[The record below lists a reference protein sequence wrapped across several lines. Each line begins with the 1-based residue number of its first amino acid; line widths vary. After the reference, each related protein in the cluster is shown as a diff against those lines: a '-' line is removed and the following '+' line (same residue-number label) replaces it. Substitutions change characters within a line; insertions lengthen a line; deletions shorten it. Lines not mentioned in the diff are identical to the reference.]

1 MPVQYKTTSLISRT
15 SYHKTKKTIM
25 AQTTPIPQMKTLN
38 ACLDKMVEQ
47 GYTENFKAASGGLQS
62 LDSNKVYSPRDI
74 KVVNFY
80 RFEGISNPDD
90 NSILY
95 VIETSDGKKGTL
107 IDAYGAYADPAV
119 AKLIV
124 DIDEIQKQEHF
135 SEKH

>member
-1 MPVQYKTTSLISRT
+1 
-15 SYHKTKKTIM
+15 M